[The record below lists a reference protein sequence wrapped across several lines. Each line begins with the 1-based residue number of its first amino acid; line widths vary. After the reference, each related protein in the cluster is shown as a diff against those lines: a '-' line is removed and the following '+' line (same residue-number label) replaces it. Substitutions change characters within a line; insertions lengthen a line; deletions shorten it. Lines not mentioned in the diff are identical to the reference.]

1 MNPRI
6 SLPLAYGDE
15 TKTLEIEWM
24 PGGGGCWSVLVDRYH
39 YGKVRWQG
47 GEWRPHIDSPEFTT
61 VDIQMI
67 VDLIK
72 EQMPDGPPYG
82 LL

>member
-6 SLPLAYGDE
+6 NLPLAYGDE
-15 TKTLEIEWM
+15 MKTL
-24 PGGGGCWSVLVDRYH
+24 
-39 YGKVRWQG
+39 
-47 GEWRPHIDSPEFTT
+47 
-61 VDIQMI
+61 DIQTI